1 MRRELMVFA
10 KFSSN
15 YARTIKAAIFWERD
29 KCFLFW
35 TVSTSCAHYSRHYE
49 NKLPVDMRLLP
60 CLSLIPLTLHGE
72 GQKANGERWE
82 RDGEEERWGETRAP
96 EYFCGNYACSI
107 HKEEIFFLKHQR
119 TASCT
124 WIIWFPVPLLSFK
137 RKAVVGDYSIARR
150 KYNDFAESWKVLV
163 FLSLMQETE
172 ENETSFYNILNFY
185 RLIRRDRFWSSEIN
199 ELKENRLKIRN
210 TRACSPTEGAI
221 CGCGCHRI
229 SRKSCTSR
237 LSRRVNHEG
246 QMSVLPLSH
255 DDAKCAWNVKIPC
268 STVNVIPSEISMLV
282 IAFKI
287 SRVHFY

>member
-1 MRRELMVFA
+1 MRRKLMVFA

-60 CLSLIPLTLHGE
+60 CLSLIPLSLHRE
-72 GQKANGERWE
+72 GQKANGEWWT
-82 RDGEEERWGETRAP
+82 RDGKRKGELKRARQNISAVIMHAA
-96 EYFCGNYACSI
+96 FI
-107 HKEEIFFLKHQR
+107 KRRFFFLKRQR

-172 ENETSFYNILNFY
+172 ENETSFYSILNFY
-185 RLIRRDRFWSSEIN
+185 WLFRWDRFSPSEIN
-199 ELKENRLKIRN
+199 GLKENRFKIRN

-229 SRKSCTSR
+229 SWKSCTSR

-246 QMSVLPLSH
+246 QMSVLPLSR
-255 DDAKCAWNVKIPC
+255 DDAKCTWNVKILC
-268 STVNVIPSEISMLV
+268 STCKCDTFGNID
-282 IAFKI
+282 AYN
-287 SRVHFY
+287 RV